1 MREIGFR
8 CQRVDN
14 GEWVYGMPIYGNL
27 DTTFT
32 EMQCYINNRYEDN
45 FAQRFGFAMW
55 WLRITKLSTQNESE
69 SEREPSINFSD
80 RHIAKTVLC
89 VRLF

>member
-14 GEWVYGMPIYGNL
+14 GEWVYRMSIYGNL

-45 FAQRFGFAMW
+45 FA
-55 WLRITKLSTQNESE
+55 
-69 SEREPSINFSD
+69 
-80 RHIAKTVLC
+80 
-89 VRLF
+89 